1 MEEFTFSVSDVLDYL
16 GVQHA
21 RSGSRDT
28 EDVVCPIC
36 KGKKL
41 HVVYSKNLA
50 RCNKCGAG
58 GGMLQL
64 ASDVL
69 GLSRPEAARLIAKS
83 TGRFQEKSEERTSS
97 RNIAKSED

>member
-50 RCNKCGAG
+50 RISISAVTALC
-58 GGMLQL
+58 L
-64 ASDVL
+64 
-69 GLSRPEAARLIAKS
+69 
-83 TGRFQEKSEERTSS
+83 
-97 RNIAKSED
+97 AKSELISSSDFAIFRDGVLSSDSFS

>member
-41 HVVYSKNLA
+41 HDCLF
-50 RCNKCGAG
+50 
-58 GGMLQL
+58 Q
-64 ASDVL
+64 
-69 GLSRPEAARLIAKS
+69 KS
-83 TGRFQEKSEERTSS
+83 CTMQ
-97 RNIAKSED
+97 

>member
-50 RCNKCGAG
+50 RGN
-58 GGMLQL
+58 
-64 ASDVL
+64 
-69 GLSRPEAARLIAKS
+69 
-83 TGRFQEKSEERTSS
+83 
-97 RNIAKSED
+97 

>member
-41 HVVYSKNLA
+41 LFIPKILHDAINGELVVVC
-50 RCNKCGAG
+50 CN
-58 GGMLQL
+58 
-64 ASDVL
+64 
-69 GLSRPEAARLIAKS
+69 
-83 TGRFQEKSEERTSS
+83 
-97 RNIAKSED
+97 